1 MKMFEKDLLKVSVF
15 ETRREMG
22 QAAAAEIEKAIAEV
36 LRKKEVCNM
45 IFAAAPSQNE
55 VLEALA
61 ASDTIQWNRV
71 NAFHMDEYI
80 GLPADA
86 PQGFANF
93 LRRALFDRVPFASVN
108 CLNSTASPEDEIKR
122 YTALLQENPT
132 DIVVMGVGENGHVAF
147 NDPHVARFD
156 DPALVKCVELDDT
169 CRMQQ
174 VHDGCFASL
183 DAVPKTA
190 LTLTVPAL
198 CAAKEAFCIVPG
210 PTKAKAIGRML
221 KGPVEEACPASV
233 LRRHASAVLYLD
245 ADSAA
250 SLN

>member
-1 MKMFEKDLLKVSVF
+1 MKTFEKDLLKVSVF
-15 ETRREMG
+15 ETRSEMG
-22 QAAAAEIEKAIAEV
+22 RAAAAEIEKAIAEV
-36 LRKKEVCNM
+36 LSRKEACNM

-61 ASDTIQWNRV
+61 ASETVQWNRV

-80 GLPADA
+80 GLEASA

-93 LRRALFDRVPFASVN
+93 LRNALFDRVPFASVN
-108 CLNSTASPEDEIKR
+108 CLDSTAAPEEEIKR

-147 NDPHVARFD
+147 NDPHVALFD
-156 DPALVKCVELDDT
+156 DPVRVKCVELDDT

-183 DAVPKTA
+183 DAVPGTA

-198 CAAKEAFCIVPG
+198 CAAGAAFCIVPG
-210 PTKAKAIGRML
+210 PTKAKAVQRML
-221 KGPVEEACPASV
+221 LGPVEEACPASV
-233 LRRHASAVLYLD
+233 LRRHANAVLYLD

-250 SLN
+250 GLN